1 MVNYDEYL
9 YPYWERPKSKRP
21 PGAPLPPPAPP
32 LTKLFNIDS
41 IESPL
46 KALELAKTQPYAF
59 ALSRS
64 DDESRIPRT
73 DDDAAPASA
82 LVSTNFSNAAEA
94 ITFLDSVCGGPS
106 PRFSVSYELL
116 AQDTPRKRSVL
127 VTTKPTQL
135 SIPDRTDAFLAFAP
149 TLIGAFG
156 GSPAAFAVSELV
168 CGDGASSAFLLVEN
182 GPAILQTAGEHASFV
197 SDLAASLGEA
207 ASAYVLS
214 SPTEVLSLIGDVP
227 YSVVPVCLNGLSG
240 HRKMFNVLITSGP
253 SGARTL
259 LNVCKDPHRHLL
271 TAGPRPST
279 GPELT
284 FSGRLSYGLVSV
296 SSIAD
301 QRDAIR
307 WRRGLELLRIQ
318 LNTERI
324 TPESVMLASN
334 AHGVGC
340 FARWRNV
347 NGGPCPLCNGRCAH
361 VDLRLMRVAG
371 LMARWVTAASQ
382 KRRGAAFTPALRVF

>member
-1 MVNYDEYL
+1 
-9 YPYWERPKSKRP
+9 
-21 PGAPLPPPAPP
+21 
-32 LTKLFNIDS
+32 
-41 IESPL
+41 
-46 KALELAKTQPYAF
+46 
-59 ALSRS
+59 
-64 DDESRIPRT
+64 
-73 DDDAAPASA
+73 
-82 LVSTNFSNAAEA
+82 
-94 ITFLDSVCGGPS
+94 
-106 PRFSVSYELL
+106 
-116 AQDTPRKRSVL
+116 
-127 VTTKPTQL
+127 
-135 SIPDRTDAFLAFAP
+135 
-149 TLIGAFG
+149 
-156 GSPAAFAVSELV
+156 
-168 CGDGASSAFLLVEN
+168 VEN
-182 GPAILQTAGEHASFV
+182 GPVILQTAGEHASFV

-214 SPTEVLSLIGDVP
+214 SPTEAPSVIGDVP

-259 LNVCKDPHRHLL
+259 LNVCKDPHGHLL
-271 TAGPRPST
+271 TAGPRPS

-371 LMARWVTAASQ
+371 LMARWVTAVPNAAARHLHPVLSFLTRFS
-382 KRRGAAFTPALRVF
+382 RRGLGVQPPAASNARPVHRQSSARCMHPCSVSLPPPRTS